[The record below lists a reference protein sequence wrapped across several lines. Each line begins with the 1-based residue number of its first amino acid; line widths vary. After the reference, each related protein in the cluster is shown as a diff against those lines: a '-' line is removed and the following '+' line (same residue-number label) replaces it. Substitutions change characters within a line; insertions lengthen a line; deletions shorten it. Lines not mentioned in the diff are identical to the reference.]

1 MEFCFQNVKYL
12 AQTHGLSQA
21 STDSDADYHGY
32 SERTLAIIK
41 PEAYDDAEAIENH
54 IINNGFQILAVS
66 DYYSVNF
73 IQHSNGQLQN
83 LHS

>member
-1 MEFCFQNVKYL
+1 MEFCFQNAKYL

-21 STDSDADYHGY
+21 STDSDAEYHGY

-41 PEAYDDAEAIENH
+41 PEAYEDAEAIENH

-66 DYYSVNF
+66 DYYSLNS
-73 IQHSNGQLQN
+73 IQHNSE
-83 LHS
+83 

>member
-1 MEFCFQNVKYL
+1 MEFCFQNAKYL

-21 STDSDADYHGY
+21 STDSDAEYGY

-41 PEAYDDAEAIENH
+41 PEAYEDAEAIENH

-66 DYYSVNF
+66 
-73 IQHSNGQLQN
+73 I
-83 LHS
+83 